1 METTKKIYV
10 APQVESLTVELE
22 EGIVQSSPG
31 GGTMGIQSG
40 NGNAFSKGFTEGN
53 SASDNIDAF

>member
-22 EGIVQSSPG
+22 EGIVQTSPG
-31 GGTMGIQSG
+31 AGVSSTPSAKMWDTGDAGVS
-40 NGNAFSKGFTEGN
+40 NGDGDGAF
-53 SASDNIDAF
+53 